1 MSDEITTIT
10 KRAAA
15 LLKAGCDPAA
25 LGDALKLF
33 DPLEYGSATVESEAR
48 GFIRSRQHFQV
59 QPVQEP
65 ESQEKSDAPDPW
77 DLDHASVDELAEIV
91 AKLDSKAKPERS
103 EPEVDSDSE
112 EALAAA
118 AGGFP
123 ATYSKGG
130 W

>member
-1 MSDEITTIT
+1 MADEITTIT

-33 DPLEYGSATVESEAR
+33 DPLEYASSTVESEAR
-48 GFIRSRQHFQV
+48 GFIRSRPHFRV
-59 QPVQEP
+59 Q
-65 ESQEKSDAPDPW
+65 S
-77 DLDHASVDELAEIV
+77 AEE
-91 AKLDSKAKPERS
+91 A
-103 EPEVDSDSE
+103 EPEVDPDSE

-118 AGGFP
+118 AGAFP
-123 ATYSKGG
+123 ATYSKSG